1 MRFKRLYDDKLAQ
14 ASYIIACEKTKSAIV
29 IDPLRDVQRY
39 LDAAQ
44 RENVRIDHVTETHIH
59 ADFLSGANDLAL
71 ATGAQ
76 LHLSAMGGNDW
87 QYNLADQTDINLL
100 TDGLRFVVGTV
111 RIEVVHTPG
120 HTPEHLTFLVTD
132 TTSAAEPIG
141 ALTGDFIFVGDVG
154 RPDLLETAA
163 GIAGTKETSARDLF
177 RSLQRFKEL
186 PDYLQIW
193 PGHGAGSACGKSL
206 GAMPQSTLGYERLF
220 NWALVEMDEEAFVRQ
235 VLDGQPDP
243 PAYFAIMKRM
253 NRDIPAPRKR
263 ISVPALSAEEIGE
276 RIREGAFVIDTRDKV
291 SFATRHVEGTIN
303 LPWTKSFLSYG
314 GQILPYDR
322 DLFLIVSDP
331 ADVRAIANDLALIG
345 IDRVAGAH
353 ALNPR
358 ASLDSTAMSSTAQMS
373 TEYLA
378 PRLQEV
384 TVVDVRRDDE
394 WEEGHI
400 PGAIHIPLGAISKR
414 FAEIPNDKPVV
425 VHCQGG
431 TRSAIAASILETNG
445 IHAANIP
452 GGFSEWVASG
462 QSVEREGTAQ
472 R

>member
-1 MRFKRLYDDKLAQ
+1 MRFTRLYDDKLAQ
-14 ASYIIACEKTKSAIV
+14 ASYIIACEETKSAIV
-29 IDPLRDVQRY
+29 IDPLRDVERY
-39 LDAAQ
+39 LAAANA
-44 RENVRIDHVTETHIH
+44 EKIRIDHVTETHIH

-87 QYNLADQTDINLL
+87 QYNIADQPDINLL
-100 TDGLRFVVGTV
+100 TDGLAFVVGTV
-111 RIEVVHTPG
+111 RIEVAHTPG

-177 RSLQRFKEL
+177 RSLQRFKKL

-220 NWALVEMDEEAFVRQ
+220 NWALVETDEEAFVRQ

-243 PAYFAIMKRM
+243 PAYFAMMKRM

-263 ISVPALSAEEIGE
+263 ISVPALSADQIGE
-276 RIREGAFVIDTRDKV
+276 RIREGALVIDTRDKV

-303 LPWTKSFLSYG
+303 LPWTKSFLTYG

-322 DLFLIVSDP
+322 DLFLIVSDS

-345 IDRVAGAH
+345 VDRVVGAH
-353 ALNPR
+353 VLNAR
-358 ASLDSTAMSSTAQMS
+358 ANLDGVGMSSTAQMD

-378 PRLQEV
+378 RRLNDV

-394 WEEGHI
+394 WEAGHI
-400 PGAIHIPLGAISKR
+400 PGAIHIPLAAISKR
-414 FAEIPNDKPVV
+414 FAEIPNDKPVAI
-425 VHCQGG
+425 HCQGG

-445 IHAANIP
+445 IHAANIS
-452 GGFSEWVASG
+452 GGFSEWVAG
-462 QSVEREGTAQ
+462 GGKVEREGTAY
-472 R
+472 

>member
-1 MRFKRLYDDKLAQ
+1 
-14 ASYIIACEKTKSAIV
+14 
-29 IDPLRDVQRY
+29 
-39 LDAAQ
+39 
-44 RENVRIDHVTETHIH
+44 
-59 ADFLSGANDLAL
+59 
-71 ATGAQ
+71 
-76 LHLSAMGGNDW
+76 
-87 QYNLADQTDINLL
+87 
-100 TDGLRFVVGTV
+100 
-111 RIEVVHTPG
+111 
-120 HTPEHLTFLVTD
+120 
-132 TTSAAEPIG
+132 
-141 ALTGDFIFVGDVG
+141 
-154 RPDLLETAA
+154 
-163 GIAGTKETSARDLF
+163 
-177 RSLQRFKEL
+177 
-186 PDYLQIW
+186 
-193 PGHGAGSACGKSL
+193 
-206 GAMPQSTLGYERLF
+206 
-220 NWALVEMDEEAFVRQ
+220 
-235 VLDGQPDP
+235 
-243 PAYFAIMKRM
+243 M

-276 RIREGAFVIDTRDKV
+276 RIREGELVIDTRDKV